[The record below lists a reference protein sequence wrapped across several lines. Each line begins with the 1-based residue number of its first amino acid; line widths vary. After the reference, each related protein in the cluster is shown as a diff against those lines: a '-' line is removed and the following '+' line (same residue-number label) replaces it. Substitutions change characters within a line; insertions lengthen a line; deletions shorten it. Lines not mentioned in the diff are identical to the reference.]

1 MTEVG
6 ALGNAP
12 RTNGDVRTFWNLNE
26 NISLAKSNKL
36 GNNLKVDLRVEVFNL
51 FNRVVFGAPGV
62 NFSSGQTFGV
72 ISTQVNSPRRVQLGA
87 KLYF

>member
-1 MTEVG
+1 MQPVG

-36 GNNLKVDLRVEVFNL
+36 GNNLKVDLRLEVFNV
-51 FNRVVFGAPGV
+51 FNRVVFGVGV
-62 NFSSGQTFGV
+62 NSVYEHRHTHQEGDDAADCRLPIRG
-72 ISTQVNSPRRVQLGA
+72 
-87 KLYF
+87 